1 MDIIGQAC
9 SIGFCVFI
17 GVSILALLISVF
29 TSRKA
34 YGAFFLGLLAALV
47 LWSISN
53 IQIM

>member
-1 MDIIGQAC
+1 MEIIGQAC

-17 GVSILALLISVF
+17 GVSVLALLISIF

-47 LWSISN
+47 LWSIAN
-53 IQIM
+53 IRIM